1 MQYSMLPVQ
10 RVAIGDLWKLL
21 TEDRAEKA
29 TFGNGHVNGVL
40 RKGMPP
46 IRRGGNWWSR

>member
-21 TEDRAEKA
+21 TADRAEKSKMDA
-29 TFGNGHVNGVL
+29 AANGHVVNGMLGVRRRL
-40 RKGMPP
+40 RG
-46 IRRGGNWWSR
+46 